1 MIAERI
7 EFNRVV
13 CRTMLDPDA
22 ITINIFLPLKFRKS
36 GKLGTVWLN
45 G

>member
-13 CRTMLDPDA
+13 CRTTLEPDD
-22 ITINIFLPLKFRKS
+22 ITINIFLPLKFKKS
-36 GKLGTVWLN
+36 GKLGTVWPN
-45 G
+45 A